1 MAHKSL
7 AFKLYISVILLVLI
21 ILGSASFSIFMIDK
35 TQEFANDTG
44 DDELPSFHFAYEIQT
59 GLGLIRRNELRTLA
73 SEEPKFKEANRKTLI
88 KNHERIKE
96 LLSIYKKYVFD
107 ENEKKQLAQFEVDY
121 IKYKEVSEKYIE
133 LSNAGNNR
141 EALKLMFDEGDALLK
156 KLTDGFADVIA
167 NDYDLAIESTKRGAN
182 LTFITTLTMTII
194 IVLCLLISFV
204 IFRLIQKSTRA
215 ISTAVLKLK
224 DQSISTGTI
233 ASELKNGSASLS
245 DAANGQAA
253 AVHETTAAVNEITS
267 MVNRTSENAR
277 HSNEVAKGAAAKAEE
292 AQITMQRLVTAM
304 DTIQESSSQLQN
316 IADVIAEINTKT
328 KVINDI
334 VNKTELLSL
343 NASIES
349 ARAGEHG
356 KGFAVV
362 ADEVGKLAK
371 VSGKS
376 AKEIQQL
383 IRKSQGEVN
392 NILELT
398 ISRVTDGKKVTTEAQ
413 DSFIK
418 ISEDIINMT
427 SVIQQIS
434 DATHEQEIGVRQ
446 ISTAM
451 DQIDRATQSCL
462 SAVNTTRESSLHL
475 IEQSNK
481 LDQTAKDIEVLIMGS
496 KA

>member
-1 MAHKSL
+1 MAKKSL
-7 AFKLYISVILLVLI
+7 AFKLYISVVCLVLI
-21 ILGSASFSIFMIDK
+21 IFGSASFSIFMIGK
-35 TQEFANDTG
+35 TQEYANNTG
-44 DDELPSFHFAYEIQT
+44 EDNLPSFHYAYEIQT
-59 GLGLIRRNELRTLA
+59 ALGLLRRNELRTLA
-73 SEEPKFKEANRKTLI
+73 SEEAKFKELNKKTLF
-88 KNHERIKE
+88 KNYEKVS
-96 LLSIYKKYVFD
+96 SIINVYRKYVED
-107 ENEKKQLAQFEVDY
+107 PTEVKQFKEFEEDY
-121 IKYKEVSEKYIE
+121 AKYKIISEKFIE
-133 LSNAGNNR
+133 LSNQGNNK
-141 EALKLMFDEGDALLK
+141 EALKLMFDQGDGLLNKMVESFARIIKTDYNIALSS
-156 KLTDGFADVIA
+156 TD
-167 NDYDLAIESTKRGAN
+167 KGAN
-182 LTFITTLTMTII
+182 LTFITSITMSCI
-194 IVLCLLISFV
+194 IVACLLIAFI

-215 ISTAVLKLK
+215 ISVAVLKLK
-224 DQSISTGTI
+224 DQSVVTGKI
-233 ASELKNGSASLS
+233 ASELKNGAASLS

-253 AVHETTAAVNEITS
+253 AVHQTTAAVNEITS

-277 HSNEVAKGAAAKAEE
+277 HSNEVAKGAAEKAEG
-292 AQITMQRLVTAM
+292 AQKTIQRLVSAM
-304 DTIQESSSQLQN
+304 DTIQESNSQLQN
-316 IADVIAEINTKT
+316 IADIIAEINTKT

-392 NILELT
+392 HILDLT
-398 ISRVTDGKKVTTEAQ
+398 ISRVTDGKKVTNEAQ
-413 DSFIK
+413 ESFIK

-427 SVIQQIS
+427 AVIQQIS

-462 SAVNTTRESSLHL
+462 SAVNTTTESSIQL
-475 IEQSNK
+475 IKQSDK
-481 LDQTAKDIEVLIMGS
+481 LDETAKNIEVLIMGS
-496 KA
+496 RA